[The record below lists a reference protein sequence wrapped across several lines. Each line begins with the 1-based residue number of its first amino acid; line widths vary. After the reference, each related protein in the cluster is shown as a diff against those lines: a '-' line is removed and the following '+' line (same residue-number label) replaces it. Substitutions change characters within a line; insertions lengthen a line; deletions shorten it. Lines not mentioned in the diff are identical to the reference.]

1 VLRCDPPPAVLAP
14 GPGTLSVRNNVGWSL
29 EPQPVEYAFLIDVA
43 LDRRPYIAE
52 AQGALLLRCNASLVG
67 TAGVTV
73 AATIPTLPAA
83 ATASW
88 RWANVQL
95 NSSTVLRFDL
105 SSLPPTTVN
114 ADIEIVISGGGGLN
128 ITKHRRFMR
137 APSAAGE
144 VQAAQIDHATR
155 GLLVGG
161 DPFGLG
167 TGWYIDG
174 NEERLWKGNI
184 SAYAAAMERQ
194 ASLGDNWVLPYGL
207 SSRFTPS
214 EQRWFLDRCAEQRV
228 KVMMPLAPSIG
239 GARDKDY
246 DPWIRDPAWLDWVRG
261 NVSLVSNHSSILGY
275 YVRLHTHT
283 SPPARAH
290 ARAHARTH
298 ARPPARTHARAPF
311 LASSVSPQLRAGVLR
326 ASPLAA
332 TRYSMH
338 VRGDSLSCCLPL
350 TAGLRTSGCA
360 VRCATIAAR
369 LRQTLARKRHFLSHL
384 YIKINILPR
393 QARDKHRENSKK
405 VSLFI
410 KQGRSGTSA
419 SRPSCTTTSRRWTR
433 TTW

>member
-1 VLRCDPPPAVLAP
+1 MSMMPVRWAAIVRAAMVAMLLLLLLLLVLLPAHTDCEGDAQFAVPIVTGVSHRSFAVEGPSAQLQHGSGLLVEGFGLSATYAGAPPPACRISPRGGESAFVHVSGYIDDPRSVIEFPATVVSGAHQSCSPPCYVAPNNRSCCHSVLRCDPPPAVLAP

-114 ADIEIVISGGGGLN
+114 ADIEIVISGGGGGLN

-137 APSAAGE
+137 APPPSAAGE

-246 DPWIRDPAWLDWVRG
+246 DPWIRDPAWLDWVRT
-261 NVSLVSNHSSILGY
+261 NV
-275 YVRLHTHT
+275 
-283 SPPARAH
+283 
-290 ARAHARTH
+290 
-298 ARPPARTHARAPF
+298 F
-311 LASSVSPQLRAGVLR
+311 
-326 ASPLAA
+326 
-332 TRYSMH
+332 
-338 VRGDSLSCCLPL
+338 
-350 TAGLRTSGCA
+350 
-360 VRCATIAAR
+360 
-369 LRQTLARKRHFLSHL
+369 F
-384 YIKINILPR
+384 
-393 QARDKHRENSKK
+393 
-405 VSLFI
+405 
-410 KQGRSGTSA
+410 
-419 SRPSCTTTSRRWTR
+419 
-433 TTW
+433 